1 MMLKEKSNNWTR
13 LKLLLLVPAGLLT
26 LQAFAHPELVV
37 KPFATLN
44 ASVLPVMSSKSTTI
58 LQNDQKKKSE
68 YYLVD
73 NQGMTNGE
81 YDEFVK
87 KKVAR
92 TSVNRE
98 GLTNAKGKIVKV
110 VGFWKGDK
118 GYVSFPAIYLELK
131 EGVKMEY
138 KNNMPPPPPPPP
150 LGTVKVYY
158 KDVDKPTSFF
168 INVGDTEIDFQK
180 ELDIVYND
188 NIIKVCIIPDSKEI
202 AERFNEFEAVNKV
215 LKNKVADKVQI
226 GELEAEK

>member
-1 MMLKEKSNNWTR
+1 
-13 LKLLLLVPAGLLT
+13 
-26 LQAFAHPELVV
+26 
-37 KPFATLN
+37 
-44 ASVLPVMSSKSTTI
+44 
-58 LQNDQKKKSE
+58 
-68 YYLVD
+68 
-73 NQGMTNGE
+73 
-81 YDEFVK
+81 
-87 KKVAR
+87 
-92 TSVNRE
+92 
-98 GLTNAKGKIVKV
+98 
-110 VGFWKGDK
+110 
-118 GYVSFPAIYLELK
+118 
-131 EGVKMEY
+131 MEY